1 MLDNAVLLVVRDALI
16 NSCAYV
22 RRYYVLNALESGE
35 TTQERA
41 FAIFAELIRDVILG
55 LVAGLI
61 TTISMNFAANDNET
75 NLRLKRLRNW
85 MSEKKLPQNFRRR
98 AMEHFT
104 ETWTNKNHVNL
115 RGLMTECPPAMAGNM
130 AQLLYGRFISAVP
143 LFKGLSTEVVS
154 ALCLRCKPMQAMRGQ
169 NIIQEGEP
177 GKEMYMLITGEVEV
191 SERRRGRMQETET
204 VRLGFLSEG
213 AFFGEAPVLGWRGEP
228 GLELRMRTV
237 RAVTDVE
244 LCYITRDDVHE
255 LSDQYTELRSR
266 MNRFGNS
273 GRTITKKTL
282 RKIDLTEEELKELS
296 SGFKAKVETAAEVR
310 DKEHLEKGTFVP
322 APLLP
327 NGTATVVRAAQR
339 FKKQGAA
346 ARAKATDDREDEV
359 ERLAKQM
366 DEQGGIGRV
375 LLAAEATREEV
386 ALLKTQLADM
396 QASQKSMLELMHEQ
410 RLEQRGRS
418 GSPG

>member
-1 MLDNAVLLVVRDALI
+1 
-16 NSCAYV
+16 
-22 RRYYVLNALESGE
+22 
-35 TTQERA
+35 
-41 FAIFAELIRDVILG
+41 
-55 LVAGLI
+55 
-61 TTISMNFAANDNET
+61 
-75 NLRLKRLRNW
+75 
-85 MSEKKLPQNFRRR
+85 
-98 AMEHFT
+98 
-104 ETWTNKNHVNL
+104 
-115 RGLMTECPPAMAGNM
+115 
-130 AQLLYGRFISAVP
+130 
-143 LFKGLSTEVVS
+143 
-154 ALCLRCKPMQAMRGQ
+154 MQAMRGQ

-191 SERRRGRMQETET
+191 SERRMQET

-282 RKIDLTEEELKELS
+282 RKIDLTESELKELS
-296 SGFKAKVETAAEVR
+296 SGFKDKVETAEQVR
-310 DKEHLEKGTFVP
+310 AKEHLEKGVFVP

-327 NGTATVVRAAQR
+327 TGTATVVRAAMR

-346 ARAKATDDREDEV
+346 MRAKVADDREDEV
-359 ERLAKQM
+359 DRLTKSM
-366 DEQGGIGRV
+366 DDQGGIGRV
-375 LLAAEATREEV
+375 LIAADATRGEV
-386 ALLKTQLADM
+386 AELKVQLAEM
-396 QASQKSMLELMHEQ
+396 QAGQKLLLELMHEQ
-410 RLEQRGRS
+410 RLAS
-418 GSPG
+418 K